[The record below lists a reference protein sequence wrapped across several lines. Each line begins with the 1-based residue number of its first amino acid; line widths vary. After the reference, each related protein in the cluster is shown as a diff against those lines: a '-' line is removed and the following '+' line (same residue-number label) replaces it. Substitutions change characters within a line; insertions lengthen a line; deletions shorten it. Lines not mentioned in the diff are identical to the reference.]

1 MTHRPRLGRRHEHEG
16 DVDEGVEG
24 EARGEGHAVGVRGAA
39 GEDHQHLTTAAATTT
54 DEGVFLYVVVGVES
68 IAEQGERGERRA
80 MGRTGCSDLP
90 TVRL

>member
-68 IAEQGERGERRA
+68 IAQT
-80 MGRTGCSDLP
+80 GREGGKESDG
-90 TVRL
+90 